1 MANLTLQ
8 ATVEL
13 IDRMTAPLQSMSSQ
27 ADRLTQAFRQTN
39 GEMRSL
45 QNQQRLISA
54 FHSQSAAVRQ
64 TQTEF
69 SQAHARLATLRQQ
82 MQATANPSQTLVR
95 NFQQAEHTVE
105 RLNQR
110 LQSQNQTLTQTRDRL
125 QSLGMNTSNLAAD
138 EQRLAQA
145 INRTNTELEQRRRR
159 MEQVQQ
165 IQERYHRQQEKLQNI
180 RNTSTAVAVGGAVA
194 LALPIKEYAQ
204 AEDAAMGLKVS
215 MMDATGKV
223 APEFEKINALAER
236 LGTSLPGSTAEFS
249 GMMAKLVQQGISF
262 KDILGGVGEASANLA
277 VVMKMP
283 FADAAEFAAKMQDAT
298 KTSAKDMTALMDVI
312 QKSYYLGVDSTNMLT
327 GFAKLS
333 AGMKTIKQEGL
344 AGAKAMAPLLV
355 MADQAAMSGESAG
368 NAYSKIFKAMMD
380 TQKISKTLKGSGL
393 SMNFTDGKGEFGGL
407 DNMFKQL
414 EKLKGMSTESRLPI
428 LADMFGN
435 DAETIQALNLLIDKG
450 KAGYDETIAKMEKQ
464 AALQQRVNAQLSTLT
479 NLWDSA
485 KGTFSSVMASFGE
498 ALAPDIKNLVEWM
511 TGITEKIGAWAKAN
525 PELATTIMR
534 VLAGIVALAAVMAVL
549 ATAALTI
556 IGPIALLRTA
566 MVTIGGM
573 GGMLNMIL
581 APLKMMWS
589 LFGFVGQAV
598 FSAVGLI
605 GRTLMG
611 LVNVFR
617 LVGAFMMANPIL
629 IAIGLLAVAAFMIYQ
644 NWAPIKEFFV
654 GLWNSIV
661 AGAQSLW
668 AWLVAIWYGISTSI
682 SSVVTSIWTWL
693 TTTWNN
699 IYTSVTTTASNM
711 WLWLQNIF
719 NTGIQA
725 LIGFI
730 LSFAPVTY
738 FMNAFSAVW
747 NYFSGLYNT
756 FSTYGSNIINGLK
769 DGIMSKVD
777 AVVGSIKTAANRIK
791 SAFTGLMGIHS
802 PSRIFMSY
810 GGHLMTGL
818 ANGITGNA
826 NLPLSATTALAG
838 QISDQAPLGFDTR
851 ATVLPS
857 RGMGGSSS
865 MGGIGYAS
873 GGITININGASD
885 PQAVAREVERVLNQR
900 DRNLQA
906 RNRSRLADID

>member
-45 QNQQRLISA
+45 QNQQRLIST

-95 NFQQAEHTVE
+95 NFQQAERTVE
-105 RLNQR
+105 RLNER

-125 QSLGMNTSNLAAD
+125 NALGMNTSNLAAD

-312 QKSYYLGVDSTNMLT
+312 QKSYYLGVDSTNMLS
-327 GFAKLS
+327 GFSKLS
-333 AGMKTIKQEGL
+333 AGMSTIRMQGL
-344 AGAKAMAPLLV
+344 EGAKAMAPLLV
-355 MADQAAMSGESAG
+355 MADQASMAGESAG
-368 NAYSKIFKAMMD
+368 NALSKVFAAMLNTKQIEKA
-380 TQKISKTLKGSGL
+380 TKGTGIKL
-393 SMNFTDGKGEFGGL
+393 DFTNGKGEFGGL
-407 DNMFKQL
+407 ENMYKEL
-414 EKLKGMSTESRLPI
+414 EKIRNLPT
-428 LADMFGN
+428 ADRNALVGQLFGN
-435 DAETIQALNLLIDKG
+435 DSEVLGILNNVLSKG
-450 KAGYDETIAKMEKQ
+450 QAGYDETIAKMEKQ

-581 APLKMMWS
+581 APLRMMWS

-605 GRTLMG
+605 GRALWSI
-611 LVNVFR
+611 VPVIR
-617 LVGAFMMANPIL
+617 AVGMAMMANPIL
-629 IAIGLLAVAAFMIYQ
+629 IVVAAIAAAALYIWM
-644 NWAPIKEFFV
+644 NWGTLGPKFA
-654 GLWNSIV
+654 
-661 AGAQSLW
+661 ALW
-668 AWLVAIWYGISTSI
+668 AWITSGARSMWASIVSTWNSLVASVIGYANSLWSGLGIRF
-682 SSVVTSIWTWL
+682 SSGVAAL
-693 TTTWNN
+693 
-699 IYTSVTTTASNM
+699 
-711 WLWLQNIF
+711 L
-719 NTGIQA
+719 GIIA
-725 LIGFI
+725 
-730 LSFAPVTY
+730 
-738 FMNAFSAVW
+738 AFSPVGLFIRAFAAVLS
-747 NYFSGLYNT
+747 YFAGLGAQ
-756 FSTYGSNIINGLK
+756 FAAYGGHMIDGLRN
-769 DGIMSKVD
+769 GIMSRLGGVLS
-777 AVVGSIKTAANRIK
+777 SIQSVAGRIK
-791 SAFTGLMGIHS
+791 SAFTSAMSIHS
-802 PSRIFMSY
+802 PSRVFMSY

-818 ANGITGNA
+818 ANGINNNA

-857 RGMGGSSS
+857 RGMGGGS
-865 MGGIGYAS
+865 MAMGYAS

>member
-54 FHSQSAAVRQ
+54 FHSQSASVRQ

-69 SQAHARLATLRQQ
+69 AQAHARLATLRQQ

-95 NFQQAEHTVE
+95 NFQQAERTVE

-125 QSLGMNTSNLAAD
+125 NALGMNTSNLAAD

-312 QKSYYLGVDSTNMLT
+312 QKSYYLGVDSTNMLS
-327 GFAKLS
+327 GFSKLS
-333 AGMKTIKQEGL
+333 AGMSTIRMQGL
-344 AGAKAMAPLLV
+344 EGAKAMAPLLV
-355 MADQAAMSGESAG
+355 MADQASMAGESAG
-368 NAYSKIFKAMMD
+368 NALSKVFAAMLNTKQIEKA
-380 TQKISKTLKGSGL
+380 TKGTGIKL
-393 SMNFTDGKGEFGGL
+393 DFTNGKGEFGGL
-407 DNMFKQL
+407 ENMYKEL
-414 EKLKGMSTESRLPI
+414 EKIRNLPT
-428 LADMFGN
+428 ADRNALVGQLFGN
-435 DAETIQALNLLIDKG
+435 DSEVLGILNNVLSKG
-450 KAGYDETIAKMEKQ
+450 QAGYDETIAKMEKQ

-498 ALAPDIKNLVEWM
+498 ALAPDIKNLVEWL
-511 TGITEKIGAWAKAN
+511 TNITEKIGAWAKAN

-581 APLKMMWS
+581 APLRMMWS

-605 GRTLMG
+605 GRALWSI
-611 LVNVFR
+611 VPVIR
-617 LVGAFMMANPIL
+617 AVGMAMMANPIL
-629 IAIGLLAVAAFMIYQ
+629 IVVAAIAAAALYIWM
-644 NWAPIKEFFV
+644 NWGTLGPKFAA
-654 GLWNSIV
+654 LWAWITSGARSMWASIV
-661 AGAQSLW
+661 ATWNSLVASVIGYANSLWSGLGIRFSSGVAALLGIIAAFSPVGLFIRAFAAVLSYFAGLGAQF
-668 AWLVAIWYGISTSI
+668 AAYGGHMID
-682 SSVVTSIWTWL
+682 
-693 TTTWNN
+693 
-699 IYTSVTTTASNM
+699 
-711 WLWLQNIF
+711 
-719 NTGIQA
+719 
-725 LIGFI
+725 
-730 LSFAPVTY
+730 
-738 FMNAFSAVW
+738 
-747 NYFSGLYNT
+747 GLRN
-756 FSTYGSNIINGLK
+756 
-769 DGIMSKVD
+769 GIMSRLGGVLS
-777 AVVGSIKTAANRIK
+777 SIQSVAGRIK
-791 SAFTGLMGIHS
+791 SAFTSAMSIHS
-802 PSRIFMSY
+802 PSRVFMSY

-857 RGMGGSSS
+857 RGMGGNS
-865 MGGIGYAS
+865 MAMGYAS
-873 GGITININGASD
+873 GSGITININGASD

>member
-1 MANLTLQ
+1 MANLSLQ

-54 FHSQSAAVRQ
+54 FHSQSASVRQ

-69 SQAHARLATLRQQ
+69 AQAHARLATLRQQ

-95 NFQQAEHTVE
+95 NFQQAERTVE

-125 QSLGMNTSNLAAD
+125 NALGMNTSNLAAD

-380 TQKISKTLKGSGL
+380 TQKISKTLKGSGI
-393 SMNFTDGKGEFGGL
+393 SMNFTNGKGEFGGL

-498 ALAPDIKNLVEWM
+498 ALAPDIKNLVEWL
-511 TGITEKIGAWAKAN
+511 TSITEKIGAWAKAN
-525 PELATTIMR
+525 PELATNIMR
-534 VLAGIVALAAVMAVL
+534 VVAVVTILALALAALSVV
-549 ATAALTI
+549 ALTI
-556 IGPIALLRTA
+556 IGPMAMLRTA
-566 MVTIGGM
+566 MVTMGGM

-589 LFGFVGQAV
+589 LFGFIGQAV

-605 GRTLMG
+605 GRALWSI
-611 LVNVFR
+611 VPVIR
-617 LVGAFMMANPIL
+617 AVGMAMMANPIL
-629 IAIGLLAVAAFMIYQ
+629 IVVAAIAAAALYIWM
-644 NWAPIKEFFV
+644 NWGTLGPKFA
-654 GLWNSIV
+654 
-661 AGAQSLW
+661 ALW
-668 AWLVAIWYGISTSI
+668 AWITSGARSMWASIVSTWNSLVASVIGYANSLWSGLGIRF
-682 SSVVTSIWTWL
+682 SSGVAAL
-693 TTTWNN
+693 
-699 IYTSVTTTASNM
+699 
-711 WLWLQNIF
+711 L
-719 NTGIQA
+719 GIIA
-725 LIGFI
+725 
-730 LSFAPVTY
+730 
-738 FMNAFSAVW
+738 AFSPVGLFIRAFAAVLS
-747 NYFSGLYNT
+747 YFAGLGAQ
-756 FSTYGSNIINGLK
+756 FAAYGGHMIDGLRN
-769 DGIMSKVD
+769 GIMSRLGGVLS
-777 AVVGSIKTAANRIK
+777 SIQSVAGRIK
-791 SAFTGLMGIHS
+791 SAFTSAMSIHS
-802 PSRIFMSY
+802 PSRVFMSY

-818 ANGITGNA
+818 ANGINNNA
-826 NLPLSATTALAG
+826 NLPLNATTALAG

-857 RGMGGSSS
+857 RGMGGGS
-865 MGGIGYAS
+865 MAMGYAS

>member
-45 QNQQRLISA
+45 QNQQRLIST

-95 NFQQAEHTVE
+95 NFQQAERTVE

-125 QSLGMNTSNLAAD
+125 NALGMNTNNLAAD

-380 TQKISKTLKGSGL
+380 TQKISETLKGSGL

-498 ALAPDIKNLVEWM
+498 ALAPDIKNLVEWI
-511 TGITEKIGAWAKAN
+511 TSITEKIGAWAKAN

-589 LFGFVGQAV
+589 LFGFIGQAV
-598 FSAVGLI
+598 VSAVGLI
-605 GRTLMG
+605 GRALWSI
-611 LVNVFR
+611 VPVIR
-617 LVGAFMMANPIL
+617 AVGMAMMANPIL
-629 IAIGLLAVAAFMIYQ
+629 IVVAAIAAAALYIWM
-644 NWAPIKEFFV
+644 NWGTLGPKFAA
-654 GLWNSIV
+654 LWAWITSGARTMWASIV
-661 AGAQSLW
+661 ATWNSLVASVIGYANSLWSGLGIRFSSGVAALLGIIAAFSPVGLFIRAFAAVLSYFAGLGAQF
-668 AWLVAIWYGISTSI
+668 AAYGGHMID
-682 SSVVTSIWTWL
+682 
-693 TTTWNN
+693 
-699 IYTSVTTTASNM
+699 
-711 WLWLQNIF
+711 
-719 NTGIQA
+719 
-725 LIGFI
+725 
-730 LSFAPVTY
+730 
-738 FMNAFSAVW
+738 
-747 NYFSGLYNT
+747 GLRN
-756 FSTYGSNIINGLK
+756 
-769 DGIMSKVD
+769 GIMSRLGGVLS
-777 AVVGSIKTAANRIK
+777 SIQSVAGRIK
-791 SAFTGLMGIHS
+791 SAFTSAMSIHS
-802 PSRIFMSY
+802 PSRVFMSY

-857 RGMGGSSS
+857 RGMGGGS
-865 MGGIGYAS
+865 MAMGYAS
-873 GGITININGASD
+873 GSGITININGASD

>member
-45 QNQQRLISA
+45 QNQQRLIST

-95 NFQQAEHTVE
+95 NFQQAERTVE
-105 RLNQR
+105 RLNER

-125 QSLGMNTSNLAAD
+125 NALGMNTSNLAAD

-312 QKSYYLGVDSTNMLT
+312 QKSYYLGVDSTNMLS
-327 GFAKLS
+327 GFSKLS
-333 AGMKTIKQEGL
+333 AGMSTIRMQGL
-344 AGAKAMAPLLV
+344 EGAKAMAPLLV
-355 MADQAAMSGESAG
+355 MADQASMAGESAG
-368 NAYSKIFKAMMD
+368 NALSKVFAAMLNTKQIEKA
-380 TQKISKTLKGSGL
+380 TKGTGIKL
-393 SMNFTDGKGEFGGL
+393 DFTNGKGEFGGL
-407 DNMFKQL
+407 ENMYKEL
-414 EKLKGMSTESRLPI
+414 EKIRNLPT
-428 LADMFGN
+428 ADRNALVGQLFGN
-435 DAETIQALNLLIDKG
+435 DSEVLGILNNVLSKG
-450 KAGYDETIAKMEKQ
+450 QAGYDETIAKMEKQ

-498 ALAPDIKNLVEWM
+498 ALAPDIKNLVEWI
-511 TGITEKIGAWAKAN
+511 TSITEKIGAWAKAN
-525 PELATTIMR
+525 SELATTIMR

-589 LFGFVGQAV
+589 LFGFIGQAV

-629 IAIGLLAVAAFMIYQ
+629 IAIGLLAVAAYMIYQ

-654 GLWNSIV
+654 GLWASIT
-661 AGAQSLW
+661 AGASALGARIVGIWNSLVASVIGYANSLW
-668 AWLVAIWYGISTSI
+668 SGLGIRFSSGVAALLGII
-682 SSVVTSIWTWL
+682 
-693 TTTWNN
+693 
-699 IYTSVTTTASNM
+699 A
-711 WLWLQNIF
+711 
-719 NTGIQA
+719 
-725 LIGFI
+725 
-730 LSFAPVTY
+730 
-738 FMNAFSAVW
+738 AFSPVGLFIRAFAAVLS
-747 NYFSGLYNT
+747 YFAGLGAQ
-756 FSTYGSNIINGLK
+756 FAAYGGHMIDGLRN
-769 DGIMSKVD
+769 GIMSRLGGVLS
-777 AVVGSIKTAANRIK
+777 SIQSVAGRIK
-791 SAFTGLMGIHS
+791 SAFTSAMSIHS
-802 PSRIFMSY
+802 PSRVFMSY

-826 NLPLSATTALAG
+826 NLPLNATTALAG

-857 RGMGGSSS
+857 RGMGGGS
-865 MGGIGYAS
+865 MAMGYAS

>member
-95 NFQQAEHTVE
+95 NFQQAERTVE

-380 TQKISKTLKGSGL
+380 TKKISETLKGSGL

-589 LFGFVGQAV
+589 LFGFIGQAV

-605 GRTLMG
+605 GRALWSI
-611 LVNVFR
+611 VPVIR
-617 LVGAFMMANPIL
+617 AVGMAMMANPIL
-629 IAIGLLAVAAFMIYQ
+629 IVVAAIAAAALYIWM
-644 NWAPIKEFFV
+644 NWGTLGPKFA
-654 GLWNSIV
+654 
-661 AGAQSLW
+661 ALW
-668 AWLVAIWYGISTSI
+668 AWITSGARSMWASIVSTWNSLVASVIGYANSLWSGLGIRF
-682 SSVVTSIWTWL
+682 SSGVAAL
-693 TTTWNN
+693 
-699 IYTSVTTTASNM
+699 
-711 WLWLQNIF
+711 L
-719 NTGIQA
+719 GIIA
-725 LIGFI
+725 
-730 LSFAPVTY
+730 
-738 FMNAFSAVW
+738 AFSPVGLFIRAFAAVLS
-747 NYFSGLYNT
+747 YFAGLGAQ
-756 FSTYGSNIINGLK
+756 FAAYGGHMIDGLRN
-769 DGIMSKVD
+769 GIMSRLGGVLS
-777 AVVGSIKTAANRIK
+777 SIQSVAGRIK
-791 SAFTGLMGIHS
+791 SAFTSAMSIHS
-802 PSRIFMSY
+802 PSRVFMSY

-857 RGMGGSSS
+857 RAMGGSSS

>member
-69 SQAHARLATLRQQ
+69 AQAHARLAALRQQ

-95 NFQQAEHTVE
+95 NFQQAERTVE

-110 LQSQNQTLTQTRDRL
+110 LQSQNQTLTQTRNRL
-125 QSLGMNTSNLAAD
+125 NALGMNTSNLAAD

-165 IQERYHRQQEKLQNI
+165 IQERYHQTQQKLQNV
-180 RNTSTAVAVGGAVA
+180 RNTATAVAVGGAVA

-344 AGAKAMAPLLV
+344 AGAKAVAPLLI
-355 MADQAAMSGESAG
+355 MADQAGMAGESAG

-380 TQKISKTLKGSGL
+380 TQKISETLKGSGL

-498 ALAPDIKNLVEWM
+498 ALAPDIKNLVEWI

-605 GRTLMG
+605 GRALWSI
-611 LVNVFR
+611 VPVIR
-617 LVGAFMMANPIL
+617 AVGMAMMANPIL
-629 IAIGLLAVAAFMIYQ
+629 IVVAAIAAAALYIWM
-644 NWAPIKEFFV
+644 NWGTLGPKFAA
-654 GLWNSIV
+654 LWAWITSGARTMWASIV
-661 AGAQSLW
+661 ATWNSLVASVIGYANSLWSGLGIRFSSGVAALLGIIAAFSPVGLFIRAFAAVLSYFAGLGAQF
-668 AWLVAIWYGISTSI
+668 AAYGGHMID
-682 SSVVTSIWTWL
+682 
-693 TTTWNN
+693 
-699 IYTSVTTTASNM
+699 
-711 WLWLQNIF
+711 
-719 NTGIQA
+719 
-725 LIGFI
+725 
-730 LSFAPVTY
+730 
-738 FMNAFSAVW
+738 
-747 NYFSGLYNT
+747 GLRN
-756 FSTYGSNIINGLK
+756 
-769 DGIMSKVD
+769 GIMSRLGGVLS
-777 AVVGSIKTAANRIK
+777 SIQSVAGRIK
-791 SAFTGLMGIHS
+791 SAFTSAMSIHS
-802 PSRIFMSY
+802 PSRVFMSY

-857 RGMGGSSS
+857 RGMGG
-865 MGGIGYAS
+865 GGIAMGYAS
-873 GGITININGASD
+873 GGITININGAGD
-885 PQAVAREVERVLNQR
+885 PQAVAREVERVLSQR
-900 DRNLQA
+900 ERNLQA

>member
-54 FHSQSAAVRQ
+54 FHSQSASVRQ

-69 SQAHARLATLRQQ
+69 AQAHARLATLRQQ

-95 NFQQAEHTVE
+95 NFQQAERTVE

-598 FSAVGLI
+598 VSAVGLI
-605 GRTLMG
+605 GRALWSI
-611 LVNVFR
+611 VPVIR
-617 LVGAFMMANPIL
+617 AVGMAMMANPIL
-629 IAIGLLAVAAFMIYQ
+629 IVVAAIAAAALYIWM
-644 NWAPIKEFFV
+644 NWGTLGPKFA
-654 GLWNSIV
+654 
-661 AGAQSLW
+661 ALW
-668 AWLVAIWYGISTSI
+668 AWITSGARSMWASIVSTWNSLVASVIGYANSLWSGLGIRF
-682 SSVVTSIWTWL
+682 SSGVAAL
-693 TTTWNN
+693 
-699 IYTSVTTTASNM
+699 
-711 WLWLQNIF
+711 L
-719 NTGIQA
+719 GIIA
-725 LIGFI
+725 
-730 LSFAPVTY
+730 
-738 FMNAFSAVW
+738 AFSPVGLFIRAFAAVLS
-747 NYFSGLYNT
+747 YFAGLGAQ
-756 FSTYGSNIINGLK
+756 FAAYGGHMIDGLRN
-769 DGIMSKVD
+769 GIMSRLGGVLS
-777 AVVGSIKTAANRIK
+777 SIQSVAGRIK
-791 SAFTGLMGIHS
+791 SAFTSAMSIHS
-802 PSRIFMSY
+802 PSRVFMSY

>member
-45 QNQQRLISA
+45 QNQQRLIST

-95 NFQQAEHTVE
+95 NFQQAERTVE

-125 QSLGMNTSNLAAD
+125 NALGMNTSNLAAD

-380 TQKISKTLKGSGL
+380 TQKISETLKGSGL

-498 ALAPDIKNLVEWM
+498 ALAPDIKNLVEWI
-511 TGITEKIGAWAKAN
+511 TDITEKIGAWAKAN
-525 PELATTIMR
+525 PELATNIMR
-534 VLAGIVALAAVMAVL
+534 VVAVVTILALALAALSVV
-549 ATAALTI
+549 ALTI
-556 IGPIALLRTA
+556 IGPMAMLRTA

-589 LFGFVGQAV
+589 LFGFIGQAV

-605 GRTLMG
+605 GRALWSI
-611 LVNVFR
+611 VPVIR
-617 LVGAFMMANPIL
+617 AVGMAMMANPIL
-629 IAIGLLAVAAFMIYQ
+629 IVVAAIAAAALYIWM
-644 NWAPIKEFFV
+644 NWGTLGPKFA
-654 GLWNSIV
+654 
-661 AGAQSLW
+661 ALW
-668 AWLVAIWYGISTSI
+668 AWITSGARSMWASIVSTWNSLVASVIGYANSLWSGLGIRF
-682 SSVVTSIWTWL
+682 SSGVAAL
-693 TTTWNN
+693 
-699 IYTSVTTTASNM
+699 
-711 WLWLQNIF
+711 L
-719 NTGIQA
+719 GIIA
-725 LIGFI
+725 
-730 LSFAPVTY
+730 
-738 FMNAFSAVW
+738 AFSPVGLFIRAFAAVLS
-747 NYFSGLYNT
+747 YFAGLGAQ
-756 FSTYGSNIINGLK
+756 FAAYGGHMIDGLRN
-769 DGIMSKVD
+769 GIMSRLGGVLS
-777 AVVGSIKTAANRIK
+777 SIQSVAGRIK
-791 SAFTGLMGIHS
+791 SAFTSAMSIHS
-802 PSRIFMSY
+802 PSRVFMSY

-857 RGMGGSSS
+857 RGMGGNS
-865 MGGIGYAS
+865 MAMGYAS
-873 GGITININGASD
+873 GSGITININGASD

>member
-1 MANLTLQ
+1 MANLSLQ

-13 IDRMTAPLQSMSSQ
+13 IDRMTAPLQSMASQ
-27 ADRLTQAFRQTN
+27 ADRLTSAFRQTN

-54 FHSQSAAVRQ
+54 FQSQSAAVRQ

-69 SQAHARLATLRQQ
+69 AQAHSRLSALRQE
-82 MQATANPSQTLVR
+82 MAATANPSQTLVR
-95 NFQQAEHTVE
+95 NFQQAERTVE

-125 QSLGMNTSNLAAD
+125 NALGMNTSNLTAD

-380 TQKISKTLKGSGL
+380 TQKISETLKGSGL

-498 ALAPDIKNLVEWM
+498 ALAPDIKNLVEWL
-511 TGITEKIGAWAKAN
+511 TSITEKIGAWAKAN
-525 PELATTIMR
+525 PELATNIMR
-534 VLAGIVALAAVMAVL
+534 VVAVVTILALALAALSVV
-549 ATAALTI
+549 ALTI
-556 IGPIALLRTA
+556 IGPMAMLRTA

-589 LFGFVGQAV
+589 LFGFIGQAV

-605 GRTLMG
+605 GRALWSI
-611 LVNVFR
+611 VPVIR
-617 LVGAFMMANPIL
+617 AVGMAMMANPIL
-629 IAIGLLAVAAFMIYQ
+629 IVVAAIAAAALYIWM
-644 NWAPIKEFFV
+644 NWGTLGPKFA
-654 GLWNSIV
+654 
-661 AGAQSLW
+661 ALW
-668 AWLVAIWYGISTSI
+668 AWITSGARSMWASIVSTWNSLVASVIGYANSLWSGLGIRF
-682 SSVVTSIWTWL
+682 SSGVAAL
-693 TTTWNN
+693 
-699 IYTSVTTTASNM
+699 
-711 WLWLQNIF
+711 L
-719 NTGIQA
+719 GIIA
-725 LIGFI
+725 
-730 LSFAPVTY
+730 
-738 FMNAFSAVW
+738 AFSPVGLFIRAFAAVLS
-747 NYFSGLYNT
+747 YFAGLGAQ
-756 FSTYGSNIINGLK
+756 FAAYGGHMIDGLRN
-769 DGIMSKVD
+769 GIMSRLGGVLS
-777 AVVGSIKTAANRIK
+777 SIQSVAGRIK
-791 SAFTGLMGIHS
+791 SEFTSAMSIHS
-802 PSRIFMSY
+802 PSRVFMSY

-818 ANGITGNA
+818 ANGINNNA

-857 RGMGGSSS
+857 RGMGGGS
-865 MGGIGYAS
+865 MAMGYAS
-873 GGITININGASD
+873 GGITININGAGD
-885 PQAVAREVERVLNQR
+885 PQAVAREVERVLSQR
-900 DRNLQA
+900 ERNLQA

>member
-54 FHSQSAAVRQ
+54 FHSQSASVRQ

-69 SQAHARLATLRQQ
+69 AQAHARLAALRQQ

-95 NFQQAEHTVE
+95 NFQQAERTVE
-105 RLNQR
+105 RLNER

-312 QKSYYLGVDSTNMLT
+312 QKSYYLGVDSTNMLS
-327 GFAKLS
+327 GFSKLS
-333 AGMKTIKQEGL
+333 AGMSTIRMQGL
-344 AGAKAMAPLLV
+344 EGAKAMAPLLV
-355 MADQAAMSGESAG
+355 MADQASMAGESAG
-368 NAYSKIFKAMMD
+368 NALSKVFAAMLNTKQIEKA
-380 TQKISKTLKGSGL
+380 TKGTGIKL
-393 SMNFTDGKGEFGGL
+393 DFTNGKGEFGGL
-407 DNMFKQL
+407 ENMYKEL
-414 EKLKGMSTESRLPI
+414 EKIRNLPT
-428 LADMFGN
+428 ADRNALVGQLFGN
-435 DAETIQALNLLIDKG
+435 DSEVLGILNNVLSKG
-450 KAGYDETIAKMEKQ
+450 QAGYDETIAKMEKQ

-498 ALAPDIKNLVEWM
+498 ALAPDIKNLVEWL
-511 TGITEKIGAWAKAN
+511 TNITEKIGVWAKAN

-589 LFGFVGQAV
+589 LFGFIGQAV

-605 GRTLMG
+605 GRALWSI
-611 LVNVFR
+611 VPVIR
-617 LVGAFMMANPIL
+617 AVGMAMMANPIL
-629 IAIGLLAVAAFMIYQ
+629 IVVAAIAAAALYIWM
-644 NWAPIKEFFV
+644 NWGTLGPKFA
-654 GLWNSIV
+654 
-661 AGAQSLW
+661 ALW
-668 AWLVAIWYGISTSI
+668 AWITSGARSMWASIVSTWNSLVASVIGYANSLWSGLGIRF
-682 SSVVTSIWTWL
+682 SSGVAAL
-693 TTTWNN
+693 
-699 IYTSVTTTASNM
+699 
-711 WLWLQNIF
+711 L
-719 NTGIQA
+719 GIIA
-725 LIGFI
+725 
-730 LSFAPVTY
+730 
-738 FMNAFSAVW
+738 AFSPVGLFIRAFAAVLS
-747 NYFSGLYNT
+747 YFAGLGAQ
-756 FSTYGSNIINGLK
+756 FAAYGGHMIDGLRN
-769 DGIMSKVD
+769 GIMSRLGGVLS
-777 AVVGSIKTAANRIK
+777 SIQSVAGRIK
-791 SAFTGLMGIHS
+791 SAFTSAMSIHS
-802 PSRIFMSY
+802 PSRVFMSY

-857 RGMGGSSS
+857 RGMGGGS
-865 MGGIGYAS
+865 MAMGYAS
-873 GGITININGASD
+873 GSGITININGASD

>member
-1 MANLTLQ
+1 MANLSLQ

-13 IDRMTAPLQSMSSQ
+13 IDKMTAPLQSMASQ
-27 ADRLTQAFRQTN
+27 ADRLTSAFRQTN

-54 FHSQSAAVRQ
+54 FHSQSASVRQ

-69 SQAHARLATLRQQ
+69 AQAHARLATLRQQ

-95 NFQQAEHTVE
+95 NFQQAERTVE
-105 RLNQR
+105 RLNER

-125 QSLGMNTSNLAAD
+125 NALGMNTSNLAAD

-312 QKSYYLGVDSTNMLT
+312 QKSYYLGVDSTNMLS
-327 GFAKLS
+327 GFSKLS

-355 MADQAAMSGESAG
+355 MADQASMAGESAG
-368 NAYSKIFKAMMD
+368 NALSKVFAAMLNTKQIEKA
-380 TQKISKTLKGSGL
+380 TKGTGIKL
-393 SMNFTDGKGEFGGL
+393 DFTNGKGEFGGL
-407 DNMFKQL
+407 ENMYKEL
-414 EKLKGMSTESRLPI
+414 EKIRNLPT
-428 LADMFGN
+428 ADRNALVGQLFGN
-435 DAETIQALNLLIDKG
+435 DSEVLGILNNVLSKG
-450 KAGYDETIAKMEKQ
+450 QAGYDETIAKMEKQ

-589 LFGFVGQAV
+589 LFGFIGQAV

-605 GRTLMG
+605 GRALWSI
-611 LVNVFR
+611 VPVIR
-617 LVGAFMMANPIL
+617 AVGMAMMANPIL
-629 IAIGLLAVAAFMIYQ
+629 IVVAAIAAAALYIWM
-644 NWAPIKEFFV
+644 NWGTLGPKFA
-654 GLWNSIV
+654 
-661 AGAQSLW
+661 ALW
-668 AWLVAIWYGISTSI
+668 AWITSGARSMWASIVSTWNSLVASVIGYANSLWSGLGIRF
-682 SSVVTSIWTWL
+682 SSGVAAL
-693 TTTWNN
+693 
-699 IYTSVTTTASNM
+699 
-711 WLWLQNIF
+711 L
-719 NTGIQA
+719 GIIA
-725 LIGFI
+725 
-730 LSFAPVTY
+730 
-738 FMNAFSAVW
+738 AFSPVGLFIRAFAAVLS
-747 NYFSGLYNT
+747 YFAGLGAQ
-756 FSTYGSNIINGLK
+756 FAAYGGHMIDGLRN
-769 DGIMSKVD
+769 GIMSRLGGVLS
-777 AVVGSIKTAANRIK
+777 SIQSVAGRIK
-791 SAFTGLMGIHS
+791 SAFTSAMSIHS
-802 PSRIFMSY
+802 PSRVFMSY

>member
-95 NFQQAEHTVE
+95 NFQQAERTVE
-105 RLNQR
+105 RLNER

-125 QSLGMNTSNLAAD
+125 NALGMNTSNLTAD

-298 KTSAKDMTALMDVI
+298 KTSAKDMTALMDTI

-380 TQKISKTLKGSGL
+380 TQKISETLKGSGL

-498 ALAPDIKNLVEWM
+498 ALAPDIKNLVEWI
-511 TGITEKIGAWAKAN
+511 TNITEKIGAWAKAN

-589 LFGFVGQAV
+589 LFGFIGQAV

-605 GRTLMG
+605 GRALWSI
-611 LVNVFR
+611 VPVIR
-617 LVGAFMMANPIL
+617 AVGMAMMANPIL
-629 IAIGLLAVAAFMIYQ
+629 IVVAAIAAAALYIWM
-644 NWAPIKEFFV
+644 NWGTLGPKFA
-654 GLWNSIV
+654 
-661 AGAQSLW
+661 ALW
-668 AWLVAIWYGISTSI
+668 AWITSGARAMWASIVSTWNSLVASVIGYANSLWSGLGIRF
-682 SSVVTSIWTWL
+682 SSGVAAL
-693 TTTWNN
+693 
-699 IYTSVTTTASNM
+699 
-711 WLWLQNIF
+711 L
-719 NTGIQA
+719 GIIA
-725 LIGFI
+725 
-730 LSFAPVTY
+730 
-738 FMNAFSAVW
+738 AFSPVGLFIRAFAAVLS
-747 NYFSGLYNT
+747 YFAGLGAQ
-756 FSTYGSNIINGLK
+756 FAAYGGHMIDGLRN
-769 DGIMSKVD
+769 GIMSRLGGVLS
-777 AVVGSIKTAANRIK
+777 SIQSVAGRIK
-791 SAFTGLMGIHS
+791 SAFTSAMSIHS
-802 PSRIFMSY
+802 PSRVFMSY

>member
-95 NFQQAEHTVE
+95 NFQQAERTVE

-125 QSLGMNTSNLAAD
+125 NALGMNTSNLAAD

-145 INRTNTELEQRRRR
+145 INRTNTELEQRRQR
-159 MEQVQQ
+159 MERVQQ
-165 IQERYHRQQEKLQNI
+165 IQERYQRQQERLQNV
-180 RNTSTAVAVGGAVA
+180 RNTATAVAVGGAAA

-368 NAYSKIFKAMMD
+368 NAYSKIFAKMMD
-380 TQKISKTLKGSGL
+380 TKKIADSLKGTGL
-393 SMNFTDGKGEFGGL
+393 SMDFTDGKGEFGGF
-407 DNMFKQL
+407 DKMFAQL
-414 EKLKGMSTESRLPI
+414 EKLKGLSTEARLPI
-428 LADMFGN
+428 LKNMFGD

-450 KAGYDETIAKMEKQ
+450 KAGYEETIAKMEKQ

-498 ALAPDIKNLVEWM
+498 ALAPDIKNLVEWL
-511 TGITEKIGAWAKAN
+511 TSITEKIGAWAKAN
-525 PELATTIMR
+525 PELATNIMR
-534 VLAGIVALAAVMAVL
+534 VVAVVTILALALAALSVV
-549 ATAALTI
+549 ALTI
-556 IGPIALLRTA
+556 IGPMAMLRTA

-573 GGMLNMIL
+573 GGMLNMVL

-589 LFGFVGQAV
+589 LFGFIGQAV

-629 IAIGLLAVAAFMIYQ
+629 IAIGLLAVAAYMIYQ

-654 GLWNSIV
+654 GLWASIT
-661 AGAQSLW
+661 AGASALGARIVGIWNSLVASVIGYANSLW
-668 AWLVAIWYGISTSI
+668 SGLGIRFSSGVAALLGII
-682 SSVVTSIWTWL
+682 
-693 TTTWNN
+693 
-699 IYTSVTTTASNM
+699 A
-711 WLWLQNIF
+711 
-719 NTGIQA
+719 
-725 LIGFI
+725 
-730 LSFAPVTY
+730 
-738 FMNAFSAVW
+738 AFSPVGLFIRAFAAVLS
-747 NYFSGLYNT
+747 YFAGLGAQ
-756 FSTYGSNIINGLK
+756 FAAYGGHMIDGLRN
-769 DGIMSKVD
+769 GIMSRLGGVLS
-777 AVVGSIKTAANRIK
+777 SIQSVAGRIK
-791 SAFTGLMGIHS
+791 SAFTSAMSIHS
-802 PSRIFMSY
+802 PSRVFMSY

>member
-95 NFQQAEHTVE
+95 NFQQAERTVE
-105 RLNQR
+105 RPNQR

-125 QSLGMNTSNLAAD
+125 NALGMNTSNLAAD

-380 TQKISKTLKGSGL
+380 TQKIAKTLKGSGL

-435 DAETIQALNLLIDKG
+435 DAETIQALNL
-450 KAGYDETIAKMEKQ
+450 
-464 AALQQRVNAQLSTLT
+464 
-479 NLWDSA
+479 
-485 KGTFSSVMASFGE
+485 
-498 ALAPDIKNLVEWM
+498 
-511 TGITEKIGAWAKAN
+511 
-525 PELATTIMR
+525 
-534 VLAGIVALAAVMAVL
+534 
-549 ATAALTI
+549 
-556 IGPIALLRTA
+556 
-566 MVTIGGM
+566 
-573 GGMLNMIL
+573 
-581 APLKMMWS
+581 
-589 LFGFVGQAV
+589 
-598 FSAVGLI
+598 
-605 GRTLMG
+605 
-611 LVNVFR
+611 
-617 LVGAFMMANPIL
+617 
-629 IAIGLLAVAAFMIYQ
+629 
-644 NWAPIKEFFV
+644 
-654 GLWNSIV
+654 
-661 AGAQSLW
+661 
-668 AWLVAIWYGISTSI
+668 
-682 SSVVTSIWTWL
+682 
-693 TTTWNN
+693 
-699 IYTSVTTTASNM
+699 
-711 WLWLQNIF
+711 
-719 NTGIQA
+719 
-725 LIGFI
+725 
-730 LSFAPVTY
+730 
-738 FMNAFSAVW
+738 
-747 NYFSGLYNT
+747 
-756 FSTYGSNIINGLK
+756 
-769 DGIMSKVD
+769 
-777 AVVGSIKTAANRIK
+777 
-791 SAFTGLMGIHS
+791 
-802 PSRIFMSY
+802 
-810 GGHLMTGL
+810 
-818 ANGITGNA
+818 
-826 NLPLSATTALAG
+826 
-838 QISDQAPLGFDTR
+838 
-851 ATVLPS
+851 
-857 RGMGGSSS
+857 
-865 MGGIGYAS
+865 
-873 GGITININGASD
+873 
-885 PQAVAREVERVLNQR
+885 
-900 DRNLQA
+900 
-906 RNRSRLADID
+906 AD

>member
-54 FHSQSAAVRQ
+54 FHSQSASVRQ

-69 SQAHARLATLRQQ
+69 AQAHARLATLRQQ

-95 NFQQAEHTVE
+95 NFQQAERTVE
-105 RLNQR
+105 RLSQR

-125 QSLGMNTSNLAAD
+125 NALGMNTSNLAAD

-380 TQKISKTLKGSGL
+380 TQKISKTLKGSGI
-393 SMNFTDGKGEFGGL
+393 SMNFTNGKGEFGGL

-498 ALAPDIKNLVEWM
+498 ALAPDIKNLVEWL
-511 TGITEKIGAWAKAN
+511 TSITEKIGAWAKAN
-525 PELATTIMR
+525 PELATNIMR
-534 VLAGIVALAAVMAVL
+534 VVAVVTILALALAALSVV
-549 ATAALTI
+549 ALTI
-556 IGPIALLRTA
+556 IGPMAMLRTA
-566 MVTIGGM
+566 MVTMGGM

-589 LFGFVGQAV
+589 LFGFIGQAV

-605 GRTLMG
+605 GRALWSI
-611 LVNVFR
+611 VPVIR
-617 LVGAFMMANPIL
+617 AVGMAMMANPIL
-629 IAIGLLAVAAFMIYQ
+629 IVVAAIAAAALYIWM
-644 NWAPIKEFFV
+644 NWGTLGPKFA
-654 GLWNSIV
+654 
-661 AGAQSLW
+661 ALW
-668 AWLVAIWYGISTSI
+668 AWITSGARSMWASIVSTWNSLVASVIGYANSLWSGLGIRF
-682 SSVVTSIWTWL
+682 SSGVAAL
-693 TTTWNN
+693 
-699 IYTSVTTTASNM
+699 
-711 WLWLQNIF
+711 L
-719 NTGIQA
+719 GIIA
-725 LIGFI
+725 
-730 LSFAPVTY
+730 
-738 FMNAFSAVW
+738 AFSPVGLFIRAFAAVLS
-747 NYFSGLYNT
+747 YFAGLGAQ
-756 FSTYGSNIINGLK
+756 FAAYGGHMIDGLRN
-769 DGIMSKVD
+769 GIMSRLGGVLS
-777 AVVGSIKTAANRIK
+777 SIQSVAGRIK
-791 SAFTGLMGIHS
+791 SAFTSAMSIHS
-802 PSRIFMSY
+802 PSRVFMSY

-826 NLPLSATTALAG
+826 NLPLNATTALAG

-857 RGMGGSSS
+857 RGMGGGS
-865 MGGIGYAS
+865 MAMGYAS

>member
-54 FHSQSAAVRQ
+54 FQSQSAAVRQ

-95 NFQQAEHTVE
+95 NFQQAERTVE

-125 QSLGMNTSNLAAD
+125 QSLGMNTANLSHD

-180 RNTSTAVAVGGAVA
+180 RNTSTAVAVGGAAA

-380 TQKISKTLKGSGL
+380 TQKISETLKGSGL

-498 ALAPDIKNLVEWM
+498 ALAPDIKNLVEWL
-511 TGITEKIGAWAKAN
+511 TSITEKIGAWAKAN

-581 APLKMMWS
+581 APLRMMWS

-605 GRTLMG
+605 GRALWSI
-611 LVNVFR
+611 VPVIR
-617 LVGAFMMANPIL
+617 AVGMAMMANPIL
-629 IAIGLLAVAAFMIYQ
+629 IVVAAIAAAALYIWM
-644 NWAPIKEFFV
+644 NWGTLGPKFA
-654 GLWNSIV
+654 
-661 AGAQSLW
+661 ALW
-668 AWLVAIWYGISTSI
+668 AWITSGARSMWASIVSTWNSLVASVIGYANSLWSGLGIRF
-682 SSVVTSIWTWL
+682 SSGVAAL
-693 TTTWNN
+693 
-699 IYTSVTTTASNM
+699 
-711 WLWLQNIF
+711 L
-719 NTGIQA
+719 GIIA
-725 LIGFI
+725 
-730 LSFAPVTY
+730 
-738 FMNAFSAVW
+738 AFSPVGLFIRAFAAVLS
-747 NYFSGLYNT
+747 YFAGLGAQ
-756 FSTYGSNIINGLK
+756 FAAYGGHMIDGLRN
-769 DGIMSKVD
+769 GIMSRLGGVLS
-777 AVVGSIKTAANRIK
+777 SIQSVAGRIK
-791 SAFTGLMGIHS
+791 SAFTSAMSIHS
-802 PSRIFMSY
+802 PSRVFMSY

-857 RGMGGSSS
+857 RGMGGNS
-865 MGGIGYAS
+865 MAMGYAS
-873 GGITININGASD
+873 GSGITININGASD

>member
-45 QNQQRLISA
+45 QNQQRLIST

-69 SQAHARLATLRQQ
+69 SQAHARLSALRQQ
-82 MQATANPSQTLVR
+82 MEATANPSQTLIR
-95 NFQQAEHTVE
+95 RFEQAEQNAE

-125 QSLGMNTSNLAAD
+125 NALGMNTSNLAAD

-380 TQKISKTLKGSGL
+380 TQKISETLKGSGL

-589 LFGFVGQAV
+589 LFGFIGQAV

-605 GRTLMG
+605 GRALWSI
-611 LVNVFR
+611 VPVIR
-617 LVGAFMMANPIL
+617 AVGMAMMANPIL
-629 IAIGLLAVAAFMIYQ
+629 IVVAAIAAAALYIWM
-644 NWAPIKEFFV
+644 NWGTLGPKFA
-654 GLWNSIV
+654 
-661 AGAQSLW
+661 ALW
-668 AWLVAIWYGISTSI
+668 AWITSGARSMWASIVSTWNSLVASVIGYANSLWSGLGIRF
-682 SSVVTSIWTWL
+682 SSGVAAL
-693 TTTWNN
+693 
-699 IYTSVTTTASNM
+699 
-711 WLWLQNIF
+711 L
-719 NTGIQA
+719 GIIA
-725 LIGFI
+725 
-730 LSFAPVTY
+730 
-738 FMNAFSAVW
+738 AFSPVGLFIRAFAAVLS
-747 NYFSGLYNT
+747 YFAGLGAQ
-756 FSTYGSNIINGLK
+756 FAAYGGHMIDGLRN
-769 DGIMSKVD
+769 GIMSRLGGVLS
-777 AVVGSIKTAANRIK
+777 SIQSVAGRIK
-791 SAFTGLMGIHS
+791 SAFTSAMSIHS
-802 PSRIFMSY
+802 PSRVFMSY

-818 ANGITGNA
+818 ANGINNNA

-857 RGMGGSSS
+857 RGMGG
-865 MGGIGYAS
+865 GGMAMGYAS
-873 GGITININGASD
+873 GGITININGAGD
-885 PQAVAREVERVLNQR
+885 PQAVAREVERVLSQR
-900 DRNLQA
+900 ERNLQA

>member
-1 MANLTLQ
+1 MANLSLQ

-13 IDRMTAPLQSMSSQ
+13 IDKMTAPLQSMASQ
-27 ADRLTQAFRQTN
+27 ADRLTSAFRQTN

-54 FHSQSAAVRQ
+54 FQSQSAAVRQ

-95 NFQQAEHTVE
+95 NFQQAERTVE

-380 TQKISKTLKGSGL
+380 TQKISETLKGSGL

-498 ALAPDIKNLVEWM
+498 ALAPDIKNLVEWL
-511 TGITEKIGAWAKAN
+511 TSITEKIGAWAKAN

-598 FSAVGLI
+598 VSAVGLI
-605 GRTLMG
+605 GRALWSI
-611 LVNVFR
+611 VPVIR
-617 LVGAFMMANPIL
+617 AVGMAMMANPIL
-629 IAIGLLAVAAFMIYQ
+629 IVVAAIAAAALYIWM
-644 NWAPIKEFFV
+644 NWGTLGPKFAA
-654 GLWNSIV
+654 LWAWITSGARSMWASIV
-661 AGAQSLW
+661 ATWNSLVASVIGYANSLWSGLGIRFSSGVAALLGIIAAFSPVGLFIRAFAAVLSYFAGLGAQF
-668 AWLVAIWYGISTSI
+668 AAYGGHMID
-682 SSVVTSIWTWL
+682 
-693 TTTWNN
+693 
-699 IYTSVTTTASNM
+699 
-711 WLWLQNIF
+711 
-719 NTGIQA
+719 
-725 LIGFI
+725 
-730 LSFAPVTY
+730 
-738 FMNAFSAVW
+738 
-747 NYFSGLYNT
+747 GLRN
-756 FSTYGSNIINGLK
+756 
-769 DGIMSKVD
+769 GIMSRLGGVLS
-777 AVVGSIKTAANRIK
+777 SIQSVAGRIK
-791 SAFTGLMGIHS
+791 SAFTSAMSIHS
-802 PSRIFMSY
+802 PSRVFMSY

-857 RGMGGSSS
+857 RGMGGNS
-865 MGGIGYAS
+865 MAMGYAS
-873 GGITININGASD
+873 GSGITININGASD

>member
-45 QNQQRLISA
+45 QNQQRLIST

-95 NFQQAEHTVE
+95 NFQQAERTVE

-125 QSLGMNTSNLAAD
+125 NALGMNTSNLAAD

-380 TQKISKTLKGSGL
+380 TQKISKTLKGSGI
-393 SMNFTDGKGEFGGL
+393 SMNFTNGKGEFGGL

-498 ALAPDIKNLVEWM
+498 ALAPDIKNLVEWL
-511 TGITEKIGAWAKAN
+511 TSITEKIGAWAKAN
-525 PELATTIMR
+525 PELATNIMR
-534 VLAGIVALAAVMAVL
+534 VVAVVTILALALAALSVV
-549 ATAALTI
+549 ALTI
-556 IGPIALLRTA
+556 IGPMAMLRTA
-566 MVTIGGM
+566 MVTMGGM

-589 LFGFVGQAV
+589 LFGFIGQAV

-605 GRTLMG
+605 GRALWSI
-611 LVNVFR
+611 VPVIR
-617 LVGAFMMANPIL
+617 AVGMAMMANPIL
-629 IAIGLLAVAAFMIYQ
+629 IVVAAIAAAALYIWM
-644 NWAPIKEFFV
+644 NWGTLGPKFA
-654 GLWNSIV
+654 
-661 AGAQSLW
+661 ALW
-668 AWLVAIWYGISTSI
+668 AWITSGARSMWASIVSTWNSLVASVIGYANSLWSGLGIRF
-682 SSVVTSIWTWL
+682 SSGVAAL
-693 TTTWNN
+693 
-699 IYTSVTTTASNM
+699 
-711 WLWLQNIF
+711 L
-719 NTGIQA
+719 GIIA
-725 LIGFI
+725 
-730 LSFAPVTY
+730 
-738 FMNAFSAVW
+738 AFSPVGLFIRAFAAVLS
-747 NYFSGLYNT
+747 YFAGLGAQ
-756 FSTYGSNIINGLK
+756 FAAYGGHMIDGLRN
-769 DGIMSKVD
+769 GIMSRLGGVLS
-777 AVVGSIKTAANRIK
+777 SIQSVAGRIK
-791 SAFTGLMGIHS
+791 SAFTSAMSIHS
-802 PSRIFMSY
+802 PSRVFMSY

-818 ANGITGNA
+818 ANGINNNA

-857 RGMGGSSS
+857 RGMGGGS
-865 MGGIGYAS
+865 MAMGYAS
-873 GGITININGASD
+873 GSGITININGASD

>member
-95 NFQQAEHTVE
+95 NFQQAERTVE

-125 QSLGMNTSNLAAD
+125 QSLGMNTANLSHD

-333 AGMKTIKQEGL
+333 AFT
-344 AGAKAMAPLLV
+344 AT
-355 MADQAAMSGESAG
+355 QAA
-368 NAYSKIFKAMMD
+368 
-380 TQKISKTLKGSGL
+380 
-393 SMNFTDGKGEFGGL
+393 
-407 DNMFKQL
+407 
-414 EKLKGMSTESRLPI
+414 
-428 LADMFGN
+428 
-435 DAETIQALNLLIDKG
+435 
-450 KAGYDETIAKMEKQ
+450 
-464 AALQQRVNAQLSTLT
+464 
-479 NLWDSA
+479 
-485 KGTFSSVMASFGE
+485 
-498 ALAPDIKNLVEWM
+498 
-511 TGITEKIGAWAKAN
+511 
-525 PELATTIMR
+525 
-534 VLAGIVALAAVMAVL
+534 
-549 ATAALTI
+549 
-556 IGPIALLRTA
+556 
-566 MVTIGGM
+566 
-573 GGMLNMIL
+573 
-581 APLKMMWS
+581 
-589 LFGFVGQAV
+589 
-598 FSAVGLI
+598 
-605 GRTLMG
+605 
-611 LVNVFR
+611 
-617 LVGAFMMANPIL
+617 
-629 IAIGLLAVAAFMIYQ
+629 
-644 NWAPIKEFFV
+644 
-654 GLWNSIV
+654 
-661 AGAQSLW
+661 
-668 AWLVAIWYGISTSI
+668 
-682 SSVVTSIWTWL
+682 
-693 TTTWNN
+693 
-699 IYTSVTTTASNM
+699 
-711 WLWLQNIF
+711 
-719 NTGIQA
+719 
-725 LIGFI
+725 
-730 LSFAPVTY
+730 
-738 FMNAFSAVW
+738 
-747 NYFSGLYNT
+747 
-756 FSTYGSNIINGLK
+756 
-769 DGIMSKVD
+769 
-777 AVVGSIKTAANRIK
+777 
-791 SAFTGLMGIHS
+791 
-802 PSRIFMSY
+802 
-810 GGHLMTGL
+810 
-818 ANGITGNA
+818 
-826 NLPLSATTALAG
+826 
-838 QISDQAPLGFDTR
+838 
-851 ATVLPS
+851 
-857 RGMGGSSS
+857 
-865 MGGIGYAS
+865 
-873 GGITININGASD
+873 
-885 PQAVAREVERVLNQR
+885 
-900 DRNLQA
+900 
-906 RNRSRLADID
+906 

>member
-27 ADRLTQAFRQTN
+27 AYRLTQAFRQTN

-69 SQAHARLATLRQQ
+69 AQAHARLSALRQQ
-82 MQATANPSQTLVR
+82 MEATANPSQTLIR
-95 NFQQAEHTVE
+95 RFEQAEQNAE

-125 QSLGMNTSNLAAD
+125 QSLGMNTANLSHD

-581 APLKMMWS
+581 APLRMMWS

-605 GRTLMG
+605 GRALMG

-629 IAIGLLAVAAFMIYQ
+629 IAIGLLAVAAYMIYQ

-654 GLWNSIV
+654 GLWASIT
-661 AGAQSLW
+661 AGASALGARIVGIWNSLVASVIGYANSLW
-668 AWLVAIWYGISTSI
+668 SGLGIRFSSGVAALLGII
-682 SSVVTSIWTWL
+682 
-693 TTTWNN
+693 
-699 IYTSVTTTASNM
+699 A
-711 WLWLQNIF
+711 
-719 NTGIQA
+719 
-725 LIGFI
+725 
-730 LSFAPVTY
+730 
-738 FMNAFSAVW
+738 AFSPVGLFIRAFAAVLS
-747 NYFSGLYNT
+747 YFAGLGAQ
-756 FSTYGSNIINGLK
+756 FAAYGGHMIDGLRN
-769 DGIMSKVD
+769 GIMSRLGGVLS
-777 AVVGSIKTAANRIK
+777 SIQSVAGRIK
-791 SAFTGLMGIHS
+791 SAFTSAMSIHS
-802 PSRIFMSY
+802 PSRVFMSY

>member
-1 MANLTLQ
+1 MANLSLQ

-13 IDRMTAPLQSMSSQ
+13 IDRMTAPLQSMASQ
-27 ADRLTQAFRQTN
+27 ADRLTSAFRQTN

-54 FHSQSAAVRQ
+54 FQSQSAAVRQ

-69 SQAHARLATLRQQ
+69 SQAHTRLAALRQQ

-95 NFQQAEHTVE
+95 NFQQAERTVE

-125 QSLGMNTSNLAAD
+125 NALGMNTSNLAAD

-145 INRTNTELEQRRRR
+145 INRTNNELEQRRRR

-298 KTSAKDMTALMDVI
+298 KTSAKDMTALMDTI

-380 TQKISKTLKGSGL
+380 TQKISETLKGSGL

-498 ALAPDIKNLVEWM
+498 ALAPDIKNLVEWI
-511 TGITEKIGAWAKAN
+511 TNITEKIGAWAKAN

-589 LFGFVGQAV
+589 LFGFIGQAV

-605 GRTLMG
+605 GRALWSI
-611 LVNVFR
+611 VPVIR
-617 LVGAFMMANPIL
+617 AVGMAMMANPIL
-629 IAIGLLAVAAFMIYQ
+629 IVVAAIAAAALYIWM
-644 NWAPIKEFFV
+644 NWGTLGPKFA
-654 GLWNSIV
+654 
-661 AGAQSLW
+661 ALW
-668 AWLVAIWYGISTSI
+668 AWITSGARSMWASIISTWNSLVASVIGYANSLWSGLGIRF
-682 SSVVTSIWTWL
+682 SSGVAAL
-693 TTTWNN
+693 
-699 IYTSVTTTASNM
+699 
-711 WLWLQNIF
+711 L
-719 NTGIQA
+719 GIIA
-725 LIGFI
+725 
-730 LSFAPVTY
+730 
-738 FMNAFSAVW
+738 AFSPVGLFIRAFAAVLS
-747 NYFSGLYNT
+747 YFAGLGAQ
-756 FSTYGSNIINGLK
+756 FAAYGGHMIDGLRN
-769 DGIMSKVD
+769 GIMSRLGGVLS
-777 AVVGSIKTAANRIK
+777 SIQSVAGRIK
-791 SAFTGLMGIHS
+791 SAFTSAMSIHS
-802 PSRIFMSY
+802 PSRVFMSY

-857 RGMGGSSS
+857 RGMGGGS
-865 MGGIGYAS
+865 MAIGYAS
-873 GGITININGASD
+873 GGITININGAGD
-885 PQAVAREVERVLNQR
+885 PQAVAREVERVLSQR
-900 DRNLQA
+900 ERNLQA

>member
-54 FHSQSAAVRQ
+54 FHSQSASVRQ

-69 SQAHARLATLRQQ
+69 AQAHARLATLRQQ

-125 QSLGMNTSNLAAD
+125 NALGMNTSNLAAD

-180 RNTSTAVAVGGAVA
+180 RNTSTAVAVGGAAA

-312 QKSYYLGVDSTNMLT
+312 QKSYYLGVDSTNMLS
-327 GFAKLS
+327 GFSKLS
-333 AGMKTIKQEGL
+333 AGMSTIRMQGL
-344 AGAKAMAPLLV
+344 EGAKAMAPLLV
-355 MADQAAMSGESAG
+355 MADQASMAGESAG
-368 NAYSKIFKAMMD
+368 NALSKVFAAMLNTKQIEKA
-380 TQKISKTLKGSGL
+380 TKGTGIKL
-393 SMNFTDGKGEFGGL
+393 DFTNGKGEFGGL
-407 DNMFKQL
+407 ENMYKEL
-414 EKLKGMSTESRLPI
+414 EKIRNLPT
-428 LADMFGN
+428 ADRNALVGQLFGN
-435 DAETIQALNLLIDKG
+435 DSEVLGILNNVLSKG
-450 KAGYDETIAKMEKQ
+450 QAGYDETIAKMEKQ

-525 PELATTIMR
+525 PELATVLMRIASVVTI
-534 VLAGIVALAAVMAVL
+534 LAIGIAIL
-549 ATAALTI
+549 ATVLLGI
-556 IGPIALLRTA
+556 LGPIAMLRTA
-566 MVTIGGM
+566 FTTLGLSMAV
-573 GGMLNMIL
+573 N
-581 APLKMMWS
+581 PL
-589 LFGFVGQAV
+589 F
-598 FSAVGLI
+598 
-605 GRTLMG
+605 
-611 LVNVFR
+611 
-617 LVGAFMMANPIL
+617 

-711 WLWLQNIF
+711 WLWLQTIF

-756 FSTYGSNIINGLK
+756 FSSYGSNIINGLR

-777 AVVGSIKTAANRIK
+777 AVVSSIQTAANRIK

>member
-1 MANLTLQ
+1 MANLSLQ

-54 FHSQSAAVRQ
+54 FQSQSAAVRQ

-69 SQAHARLATLRQQ
+69 AQAHSRLSALRQE
-82 MQATANPSQTLVR
+82 MAAAANPSQTLIR
-95 NFQQAEHTVE
+95 RFEQAEQRAE
-105 RLNQR
+105 QLNNR
-110 LQSQNQTLTQTRDRL
+110 LQSQNQTLTQTRDRM
-125 QSLGMNTSNLAAD
+125 QALGMNTANLSHD
-138 EQRLAQA
+138 EQRLAA
-145 INRTNTELEQRRRR
+145 DIARTNTQLEERRRR
-159 MEQVQQ
+159 MERVQQ
-165 IQERYHRQQEKLQNI
+165 IQDRYHQQQQKLQNV
-180 RNTSTAVAVGGAVA
+180 RNTATAVAVGGAAA

-380 TQKISKTLKGSGL
+380 TQKISETLKGSGL

-498 ALAPDIKNLVEWM
+498 ALAPDIKNLVEWF
-511 TGITEKIGAWAKAN
+511 TSITEKIGAWAKAN
-525 PELATTIMR
+525 PELATNIMR
-534 VLAGIVALAAVMAVL
+534 VVAVVTILALALAALSVV
-549 ATAALTI
+549 ALTI
-556 IGPIALLRTA
+556 IGPMAMLRTA
-566 MVTIGGM
+566 MVTMGGM

-589 LFGFVGQAV
+589 LFGFIGQAV

-605 GRTLMG
+605 GRALWSI
-611 LVNVFR
+611 VPVIR
-617 LVGAFMMANPIL
+617 AVGMAMMANPIL
-629 IAIGLLAVAAFMIYQ
+629 IVVAAIAAAALYIWM
-644 NWAPIKEFFV
+644 NWGTLGPKFAA
-654 GLWNSIV
+654 LWAWITSGARSMWASIV
-661 AGAQSLW
+661 ATWNSLVASVIGYANSLWSGLGIRFSSGVAALLGIIAAFSPVGLFIRAFAAVLSYFAGLGAQF
-668 AWLVAIWYGISTSI
+668 AAYGGHMID
-682 SSVVTSIWTWL
+682 
-693 TTTWNN
+693 
-699 IYTSVTTTASNM
+699 
-711 WLWLQNIF
+711 
-719 NTGIQA
+719 
-725 LIGFI
+725 
-730 LSFAPVTY
+730 
-738 FMNAFSAVW
+738 
-747 NYFSGLYNT
+747 GLRN
-756 FSTYGSNIINGLK
+756 
-769 DGIMSKVD
+769 GIMSRLGGVLS
-777 AVVGSIKTAANRIK
+777 SIQSVAGRIK
-791 SAFTGLMGIHS
+791 SAFTSAMSIHS
-802 PSRIFMSY
+802 PSRVFMSY

-818 ANGITGNA
+818 ANGINNNA

-857 RGMGGSSS
+857 RGMGGGS
-865 MGGIGYAS
+865 MAMGYAS
-873 GGITININGASD
+873 GGITININGAGD
-885 PQAVAREVERVLNQR
+885 PQAVAREVERVLSQR
-900 DRNLQA
+900 ERNLQA

>member
-54 FHSQSAAVRQ
+54 FHSQSASVRQ

-69 SQAHARLATLRQQ
+69 AQAHARLATLRQQ

-95 NFQQAEHTVE
+95 NFQQAERTVE
-105 RLNQR
+105 RLNER

-125 QSLGMNTSNLAAD
+125 NALGMNTSNLAAD

-204 AEDAAMGLKVS
+204 AEDAAMGLKIS

-312 QKSYYLGVDSTNMLT
+312 QKSYYLGVDSTNMLS
-327 GFAKLS
+327 GFSKLS
-333 AGMKTIKQEGL
+333 AGMSTIRMQGL
-344 AGAKAMAPLLV
+344 EGAKAMAPLLV
-355 MADQAAMSGESAG
+355 MADQASMAGESAG
-368 NAYSKIFKAMMD
+368 NALSKVFAAMLNTKQIEKA
-380 TQKISKTLKGSGL
+380 TKGTGIKL
-393 SMNFTDGKGEFGGL
+393 DFTNGKGEFGGL
-407 DNMFKQL
+407 ENMYKEL
-414 EKLKGMSTESRLPI
+414 EKIRNLPT
-428 LADMFGN
+428 ADRNALVGQLFGN
-435 DAETIQALNLLIDKG
+435 DSEVLGILNNVLSKG
-450 KAGYDETIAKMEKQ
+450 QAGYDETIAKMEKQ

-498 ALAPDIKNLVEWM
+498 ALAPDIKNLVEWL
-511 TGITEKIGAWAKAN
+511 TSITEKIGAWAKAN

-589 LFGFVGQAV
+589 LFGFIGQAV

-605 GRTLMG
+605 GRALWSI
-611 LVNVFR
+611 VPVIR
-617 LVGAFMMANPIL
+617 AVGMAMMANPIL
-629 IAIGLLAVAAFMIYQ
+629 IVVAAIAAAALYIWM
-644 NWAPIKEFFV
+644 NWGTLGPKFAA
-654 GLWNSIV
+654 LWAWITSGARTMWASIV
-661 AGAQSLW
+661 ATWNSLVASVIGYANSLW
-668 AWLVAIWYGISTSI
+668 SGLGIRFSSGVAALLGII
-682 SSVVTSIWTWL
+682 
-693 TTTWNN
+693 
-699 IYTSVTTTASNM
+699 A
-711 WLWLQNIF
+711 
-719 NTGIQA
+719 
-725 LIGFI
+725 
-730 LSFAPVTY
+730 
-738 FMNAFSAVW
+738 AFSPVGLFIRAFAAVLS
-747 NYFSGLYNT
+747 YFAGLGT
-756 FSTYGSNIINGLK
+756 QFAAYGGHMIDGLRN
-769 DGIMSKVD
+769 GIMSRLGGVLS
-777 AVVGSIKTAANRIK
+777 SIQSVAGRIK
-791 SAFTGLMGIHS
+791 SAFTSAMSIHS
-802 PSRIFMSY
+802 PSRVFMSY

-865 MGGIGYAS
+865 MGEIGYAS

>member
-1 MANLTLQ
+1 MANLSLQ

-13 IDRMTAPLQSMSSQ
+13 IDRMTAPLQSMASQ
-27 ADRLTQAFRQTN
+27 ADRLTSAFRQTN

-54 FHSQSAAVRQ
+54 FQSQSAAVRQ

-69 SQAHARLATLRQQ
+69 AQAHARLAALRQQ

-95 NFQQAEHTVE
+95 NFQQAERTVE
-105 RLNQR
+105 RLNER

-125 QSLGMNTSNLAAD
+125 NALGMNTNNLAAD

-262 KDILGGVGEASANLA
+262 KDILGDQEKGLTGVGEAAANLA
-277 VVMKMP
+277 VAMKMP

-298 KTSAKDMTALMDVI
+298 KTAAPDMIALMDVI

-380 TQKISKTLKGSGL
+380 TQKISETLKGSGL

-498 ALAPDIKNLVEWM
+498 ALAPDIKNLVEWI
-511 TGITEKIGAWAKAN
+511 TNITEKIGAWAKAN

-589 LFGFVGQAV
+589 LFGFIGQAV

-629 IAIGLLAVAAFMIYQ
+629 IAIGLLAVAAYMIYQ

-654 GLWNSIV
+654 GLWASIT
-661 AGAQSLW
+661 AGASALGARIVGIWNSLVASVIGYANSLW
-668 AWLVAIWYGISTSI
+668 SGLGIRFSSGVAALLGII
-682 SSVVTSIWTWL
+682 
-693 TTTWNN
+693 
-699 IYTSVTTTASNM
+699 A
-711 WLWLQNIF
+711 
-719 NTGIQA
+719 
-725 LIGFI
+725 
-730 LSFAPVTY
+730 
-738 FMNAFSAVW
+738 AFSPVGLFIRAFAAVLS
-747 NYFSGLYNT
+747 YFAGLGAQ
-756 FSTYGSNIINGLK
+756 FAAYGGHMIDGLRN
-769 DGIMSKVD
+769 GIMSRLAGVLS
-777 AVVGSIKTAANRIK
+777 SIQSVAGRIK
-791 SAFTGLMGIHS
+791 SAFTSAMSIHS
-802 PSRIFMSY
+802 PSRVFMSY

>member
-45 QNQQRLISA
+45 QNQQRLIST

-95 NFQQAEHTVE
+95 NFQQAERTVE
-105 RLNQR
+105 RLNER

-125 QSLGMNTSNLAAD
+125 NALGMNTSNLAAD

-312 QKSYYLGVDSTNMLT
+312 QKSYYLGVDSTNMLS
-327 GFAKLS
+327 GFSKLS
-333 AGMKTIKQEGL
+333 AGMSTIRMQGL
-344 AGAKAMAPLLV
+344 EGAKAMAPLLV
-355 MADQAAMSGESAG
+355 MADQASMAGESAG
-368 NAYSKIFKAMMD
+368 NALSKVFAAMLNTKQIEKA
-380 TQKISKTLKGSGL
+380 TKGTGIKL
-393 SMNFTDGKGEFGGL
+393 DFTNGKGEFGGL
-407 DNMFKQL
+407 ENMYKEL
-414 EKLKGMSTESRLPI
+414 EKIRNLPT
-428 LADMFGN
+428 ADRNALVGQLFGN
-435 DAETIQALNLLIDKG
+435 DSEVLGILNNVLSKG
-450 KAGYDETIAKMEKQ
+450 QAGYDETIAKMEKQ

-498 ALAPDIKNLVEWM
+498 ALAPDIKNLVEWI
-511 TGITEKIGAWAKAN
+511 TSITEKIGAWAKAN
-525 PELATTIMR
+525 SELATTIMR

-589 LFGFVGQAV
+589 LFGFIGQAV

-605 GRTLMG
+605 GRALWSI
-611 LVNVFR
+611 VPVIR
-617 LVGAFMMANPIL
+617 AVGMAMMANPIL
-629 IAIGLLAVAAFMIYQ
+629 IVVAAIAAAALYIWM
-644 NWAPIKEFFV
+644 NWGTLGPKFA
-654 GLWNSIV
+654 
-661 AGAQSLW
+661 ALW
-668 AWLVAIWYGISTSI
+668 AWITSGARSMWASIVSTWNSLVASVIGYANSLWSGLGIRF
-682 SSVVTSIWTWL
+682 SSGVAAL
-693 TTTWNN
+693 
-699 IYTSVTTTASNM
+699 
-711 WLWLQNIF
+711 L
-719 NTGIQA
+719 GIIA
-725 LIGFI
+725 
-730 LSFAPVTY
+730 
-738 FMNAFSAVW
+738 AFSPVGLFIRAFAAVLS
-747 NYFSGLYNT
+747 YFAGLGAQ
-756 FSTYGSNIINGLK
+756 FAAYGGHMIDGLRN
-769 DGIMSKVD
+769 GIMSRLGGVLS
-777 AVVGSIKTAANRIK
+777 SIQSVAGRIK
-791 SAFTGLMGIHS
+791 SAFTSAMSIHS
-802 PSRIFMSY
+802 PSRVFMSY

-818 ANGITGNA
+818 ANGINNNA

-857 RGMGGSSS
+857 RGMGGGS
-865 MGGIGYAS
+865 MAMGYAS

>member
-1 MANLTLQ
+1 MANLSLQ

-13 IDRMTAPLQSMSSQ
+13 IDRMTAPLQSMASQ
-27 ADRLTQAFRQTN
+27 ADRLTSAFRQTN

-54 FHSQSAAVRQ
+54 FQSQSAAVRQ

-69 SQAHARLATLRQQ
+69 AQAHSRLSALRQE
-82 MQATANPSQTLVR
+82 MAATANPSQTLVR
-95 NFQQAEHTVE
+95 NFQQAERTVE

-125 QSLGMNTSNLAAD
+125 NALGMNTSNLTAD

-298 KTSAKDMTALMDVI
+298 KTSAKDMTALMDTI

-380 TQKISKTLKGSGL
+380 TKKISETLKGSGL

-498 ALAPDIKNLVEWM
+498 ALAPDIKNLVEWI

-581 APLKMMWS
+581 APLRMMWS

-605 GRTLMG
+605 GRALWSI
-611 LVNVFR
+611 VPVIR
-617 LVGAFMMANPIL
+617 AVGMAMMANPIL
-629 IAIGLLAVAAFMIYQ
+629 IVVAAIAAAALYIWM
-644 NWAPIKEFFV
+644 NWGTLGPKFA
-654 GLWNSIV
+654 
-661 AGAQSLW
+661 ALW
-668 AWLVAIWYGISTSI
+668 AWITSGARTMWASIVSTWNSLVASVIGYANSLWSGLGIRF
-682 SSVVTSIWTWL
+682 SSGVAAL
-693 TTTWNN
+693 
-699 IYTSVTTTASNM
+699 
-711 WLWLQNIF
+711 L
-719 NTGIQA
+719 GIIA
-725 LIGFI
+725 
-730 LSFAPVTY
+730 
-738 FMNAFSAVW
+738 AFSPVGLFIRAFAAVLS
-747 NYFSGLYNT
+747 YFAGLGAQ
-756 FSTYGSNIINGLK
+756 FAAYGGHMIDGLRN
-769 DGIMSKVD
+769 GIMSRLGGVLS
-777 AVVGSIKTAANRIK
+777 SIQSVAGRIK
-791 SAFTGLMGIHS
+791 SAFTSAMSIHS
-802 PSRIFMSY
+802 PSRVFMSY

-857 RGMGGSSS
+857 RGMGGGS
-865 MGGIGYAS
+865 MAMGYAS
-873 GGITININGASD
+873 GSGITININGAGD
-885 PQAVAREVERVLNQR
+885 PQAVAREVERVLSQR
-900 DRNLQA
+900 ERNLQA

>member
-45 QNQQRLISA
+45 QNQQRLIST

-95 NFQQAEHTVE
+95 NFQQAERTVE

-125 QSLGMNTSNLAAD
+125 NALGMNTSNLAAD

-380 TQKISKTLKGSGL
+380 TQKISETLKGSGL

-498 ALAPDIKNLVEWM
+498 ALAPDIKNLVEWI
-511 TGITEKIGAWAKAN
+511 TNITEKIGAWAKAN

-581 APLKMMWS
+581 APLRMMWS

-629 IAIGLLAVAAFMIYQ
+629 IAIGLLAVAAYMIYQ

-654 GLWNSIV
+654 GLWASIT
-661 AGAQSLW
+661 AGASALGTSIISTWNSLVASVIGYANSLW
-668 AWLVAIWYGISTSI
+668 SGLGIRFSSGVAALLGII
-682 SSVVTSIWTWL
+682 
-693 TTTWNN
+693 
-699 IYTSVTTTASNM
+699 A
-711 WLWLQNIF
+711 
-719 NTGIQA
+719 
-725 LIGFI
+725 
-730 LSFAPVTY
+730 
-738 FMNAFSAVW
+738 AFSPVGLFIRAFAAVLS
-747 NYFSGLYNT
+747 YFAGLGAQ
-756 FSTYGSNIINGLK
+756 FAAYGGHMIDGLRN
-769 DGIMSKVD
+769 GIMSRLGGVLS
-777 AVVGSIKTAANRIK
+777 SIQSVAGRIK
-791 SAFTGLMGIHS
+791 SAFTSAMSIHS
-802 PSRIFMSY
+802 PSRVFMSY

-857 RGMGGSSS
+857 RGMGGGS
-865 MGGIGYAS
+865 MAMGYAS
-873 GGITININGASD
+873 GSGITININGASD

>member
-54 FHSQSAAVRQ
+54 FQSQSAAVRQ

-95 NFQQAEHTVE
+95 NFQQAERTVE

-125 QSLGMNTSNLAAD
+125 QSLGMNTSNLADD

-380 TQKISKTLKGSGL
+380 TQKISETLKGSGL

-464 AALQQRVNAQLSTLT
+464 AALQQRVNAKLSTLT

-598 FSAVGLI
+598 VSAVGLI

-629 IAIGLLAVAAFMIYQ
+629 IAIGLLAVAAYMIYQ

-654 GLWNSIV
+654 GLWASIS
-661 AGAQSLW
+661 AGASSL
-668 AWLVAIWYGISTSI
+668 
-682 SSVVTSIWTWL
+682 WTWL

-756 FSTYGSNIINGLK
+756 FSSYGSNIINGLR

-777 AVVGSIKTAANRIK
+777 AVVGSIQTAANRIK
-791 SAFTGLMGIHS
+791 SAFTGLMGIRS

-885 PQAVAREVERVLNQR
+885 PQAVAREVERVLSQR
-900 DRNLQA
+900 ERNMAA

>member
-69 SQAHARLATLRQQ
+69 AQAHSRLSALRQE
-82 MQATANPSQTLVR
+82 MAAAANPSQTLVR
-95 NFQQAEHTVE
+95 NFQQAERTVE

-380 TQKISKTLKGSGL
+380 TQKISKTLKGSGI
-393 SMNFTDGKGEFGGL
+393 SMNFTNGKGEFGGL

-479 NLWDSA
+479 NLWDTA

-498 ALAPDIKNLVEWM
+498 ALAPDIKNLVEWI
-511 TGITEKIGAWAKAN
+511 TSITEKIGAWAKAN
-525 PELATTIMR
+525 PELATVLMRIASVVTI
-534 VLAGIVALAAVMAVL
+534 LAIGIAIL
-549 ATAALTI
+549 ATVLLGI
-556 IGPIALLRTA
+556 LGPIAMLRTA
-566 MVTIGGM
+566 FTTLGLSMAV
-573 GGMLNMIL
+573 N
-581 APLKMMWS
+581 PL
-589 LFGFVGQAV
+589 F
-598 FSAVGLI
+598 
-605 GRTLMG
+605 
-611 LVNVFR
+611 
-617 LVGAFMMANPIL
+617 

>member
-45 QNQQRLISA
+45 QNQQRLIST

-95 NFQQAEHTVE
+95 NFQQAERTVE
-105 RLNQR
+105 RLNER

-125 QSLGMNTSNLAAD
+125 NALGMNTSNLAAD

-380 TQKISKTLKGSGL
+380 TQKISETLKGSGL

-450 KAGYDETIAKMEKQ
+450 KAGYDETIAKIEKQ

-581 APLKMMWS
+581 APLRMMWS

-598 FSAVGLI
+598 VSAVQLI
-605 GRTLMG
+605 GSSLMRMVSIVRT
-611 LVNVFR
+611 
-617 LVGAFMMANPIL
+617 VGAMMMANPIL
-629 IAIGLLAVAAFMIYQ
+629 IAITLLAVAAYLIYQ
-644 NWAPIKEFFV
+644 NWGPIREFFV
-654 GLWNSIV
+654 GLWASIS
-661 AGAQSLW
+661 AGASSL
-668 AWLVAIWYGISTSI
+668 
-682 SSVVTSIWTWL
+682 WTWL

-711 WLWLQNIF
+711 WLWLQTIF

-730 LSFAPVTY
+730 LSFSPVTY

-756 FSTYGSNIINGLK
+756 FSSYGSNIINGLR

-777 AVVGSIKTAANRIK
+777 AVVSSIQTAANRIK